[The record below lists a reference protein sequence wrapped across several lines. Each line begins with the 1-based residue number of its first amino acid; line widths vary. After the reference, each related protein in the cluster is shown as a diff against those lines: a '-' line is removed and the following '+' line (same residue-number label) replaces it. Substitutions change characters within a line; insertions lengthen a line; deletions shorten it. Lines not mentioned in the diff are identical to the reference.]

1 MELTSTYYMVGNLWK
16 CFMCAM
22 AAIIVYHMMHSLPP
36 IKPPKHTQFQDV
48 YLNHEIIFF
57 IILGLISASIAGLF
71 NHVLTKL
78 IFLRV
83 KLKNPFISNR
93 WKWCSTVSLF
103 ISVIGFPIYY
113 MHFNEKKIQD
123 MFFGLEDLEDQK
135 DGEMWSDPLMVF
147 NLVVYV
153 ILKFIFIVLSISCP
167 IPNGIFAPV
176 FSFGAGVGRL
186 YGHILRRIGNYFG
199 MRLIHSMIHLRNLIS
214 RRGTLRC
221 GWSCCNRWLS
231 Y

>member
-1 MELTSTYYMVGNLWK
+1 
-16 CFMCAM
+16 
-22 AAIIVYHMMHSLPP
+22 
-36 IKPPKHTQFQDV
+36 
-48 YLNHEIIFF
+48 
-57 IILGLISASIAGLF
+57 
-71 NHVLTKL
+71 
-78 IFLRV
+78 
-83 KLKNPFISNR
+83 
-93 WKWCSTVSLF
+93 
-103 ISVIGFPIYY
+103 

-199 MRLIHSMIHLRNLIS
+199 MRLIHSMIHL
-214 RRGTLRC
+214 C
-221 GWSCCNRWLS
+221 
-231 Y
+231 